1 MQLTLTRDTPHADLW
16 LGVIECAGR
25 KFQALE
31 PADCLPPGVYRV
43 RQHST
48 PSGEQCFALVSPQLG
63 VYQHPYEIPPTR
75 KAVAR
80 SRALIRAGEY
90 YWDAY
95 GGIILGKSRV
105 LDTVRGFD
113 CNLRTWKMTETKSA
127 MNELRTLIGIK
138 FDIELTIVGSM
149 EAQEAG

>member
-1 MQLTLTRDTPHADLW
+1 MQLTLTRDTPHTDLW

-31 PADCLPPGVYRV
+31 SSDCLPAGVYRL
-43 RQHST
+43 RQHVT
-48 PSGEQCFALVSPQLG
+48 PSGEQCFALVSPPLG
-63 VYQHPYEIPPTR
+63 VYQHPFEVPPAR
-75 KAVAR
+75 KATAR

-90 YWDAY
+90 FWDAH
-95 GGIILGKSRV
+95 GGIVLGKSRV
-105 LDTVRGFD
+105 LDTVRAFD
-113 CNLRTWKMTETKSA
+113 SNVRTWKMTETKSA

-149 EAQEAG
+149 EAQAAS